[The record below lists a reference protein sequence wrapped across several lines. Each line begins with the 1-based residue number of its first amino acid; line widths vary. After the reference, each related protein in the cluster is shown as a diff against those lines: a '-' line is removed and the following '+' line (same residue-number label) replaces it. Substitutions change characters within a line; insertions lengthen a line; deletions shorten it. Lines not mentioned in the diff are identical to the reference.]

1 LIIAVQIQQIQNNS
15 YLQKI
20 NQIITI
26 LTILIIITGV
36 APFNYVALPSN
47 HPPPSPPL
55 KLNLNSKKR
64 KIKTKI
70 WIINQDCIMYVPF
83 VEQEIPNNLI

>member
-47 HPPPSPPL
+47 HPPSPPL

-70 WIINQDCIMYVPF
+70 WIINQDCINVCT
-83 VEQEIPNNLI
+83 ICGARNTK